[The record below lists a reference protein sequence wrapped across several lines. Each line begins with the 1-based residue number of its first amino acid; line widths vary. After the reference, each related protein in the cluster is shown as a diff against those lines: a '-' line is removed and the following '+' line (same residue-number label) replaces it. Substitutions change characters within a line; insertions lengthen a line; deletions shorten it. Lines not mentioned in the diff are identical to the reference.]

1 MRALAVLLILLAIAL
16 AAYSAWKVIASTNKD
31 PDRPPVNLAYPMYA
45 GIASVLLALIAVV
58 MMVMQS
64 WEAIRQ

>member
-1 MRALAVLLILLAIAL
+1 MRVTAVLLILLAIAL
-16 AAYSAWKVIASTNKD
+16 AAYAAWQMIASTNKD
-31 PDRPPVNLAYPMYA
+31 PDRKPVNLADPMYA
-45 GIASVLLALIAVV
+45 GIASVLLAIIAVV

>member
-1 MRALAVLLILLAIAL
+1 MRVTAVLLILLAIAL
-16 AAYSAWKVIASTNKD
+16 AAYAAWQMIASTSKD
-31 PDRPPVNLAYPMYA
+31 PDRKPVNLAYPMYA
-45 GIASVLLALIAVV
+45 GIASVLLAIIAVV

>member
-1 MRALAVLLILLAIAL
+1 MRITAVLLILLAIAL
-16 AAYSAWKVIASTNKD
+16 AAYAAWQMIASTSKD

-58 MMVMQS
+58 IMVMQS